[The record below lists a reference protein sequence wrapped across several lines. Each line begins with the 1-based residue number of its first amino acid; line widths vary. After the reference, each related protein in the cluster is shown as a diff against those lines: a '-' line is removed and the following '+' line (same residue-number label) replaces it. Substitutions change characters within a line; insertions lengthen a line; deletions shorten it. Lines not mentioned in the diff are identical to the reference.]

1 MVANRMDAP
10 KPGGDPGK
18 GAPAPAP
25 EVKPAEVKST
35 ASGGIKAW
43 IPLIV
48 ALVAMPVLAYAMTV
62 FVLAPRLEKA
72 MGKTATATTEKGEGK
87 KSEGKKGEA
96 KASETHGEKAPEKA
110 SESEGK
116 KGGEKEGSKKEV
128 VPVKKVLVNIAGT
141 AGTRYL
147 LAGISVVGTTTNLKE
162 KVEEHQDQLMD
173 LACGILSIKTITD
186 LEKPGIRN
194 IIRTELMTAFNGVL
208 GTGTIQEIY
217 LTEFAVQ

>member
-25 EVKPAEVKST
+25 EAKAAEAKPA
-35 ASGGIKAW
+35 APGGIKAW

-48 ALVAMPVLAYAMTV
+48 AMTAMPVLAYGMTV

-87 KSEGKKGEA
+87 KEAA
-96 KASETHGEKAPEKA
+96 KASEKHGEKASEKA

-128 VPVKKVLVNIAGT
+128 VPIKKVLVNIAGT

-147 LAGISVVGTTTNLKE
+147 LAGISVVGTTANLKE

-194 IIRTELMTAFNGVL
+194 IIRTELVTAFNGVL